1 VTRAEVTRV
10 RARHLADLLRAL
22 ADRLPAS
29 LPADAEA
36 RVERAIGEAE
46 HHVSVAAIA
55 AGLEGPR

>member
-1 VTRAEVTRV
+1 MTRAEVTRV

-22 ADRLPAS
+22 ADALPAS
-29 LPADAEA
+29 LPSDAEA

-55 AGLEGPR
+55 AGIGVR